1 MKVDS
6 FHTLILPLREKLFRH
21 AFSIVRNR
29 AEAEDILQDLLLKL
43 WSRREEWNEIENPEA
58 YCYRAIRNMSLDRL
72 AVAANRRTGIVNPE
86 EQGRSFI
93 DHESPHSR
101 MVRKEQHALIAQ
113 CIAQLPER
121 QQTVFRLREVD
132 EMSYQQIAATLEISE
147 DLVKVSLFRARK
159 KMQELLIEQEMID
172 GHPLHTEAEKG
183 NGTITGHQ

>member
-1 MKVDS
+1 
-6 FHTLILPLREKLFRH
+6 
-21 AFSIVRNR
+21 
-29 AEAEDILQDLLLKL
+29 
-43 WSRREEWNEIENPEA
+43 
-58 YCYRAIRNMSLDRL
+58 MSLDRL

-86 EQGRSFI
+86 EQGHSFI

-101 MVRKEQHALIAQ
+101 MVRKEQRALIAQ